1 MGAIEFRGFSYQD
14 FLNKYASSVLKIMT
28 KVGIISI
35 FTQIFFSKLP
45 KSVGAST
52 HDFEKHGCFSTHCTH
67 TNVDPAIGVQTDY
80 I

>member
-35 FTQIFFSKLP
+35 FTQIFFSSCQKVWVLAPTTLKSMGDLAPTAPILTLALQLGFKLI
-45 KSVGAST
+45 T
-52 HDFEKHGCFSTHCTH
+52 
-67 TNVDPAIGVQTDY
+67 
-80 I
+80 